1 LFAQM
6 LVVNI
11 FASDVHCMQFDVARR
26 VRGEYSS
33 RRRVGILKCHH
44 P

>member
-1 LFAQM
+1 M

-11 FASDVHCMQFDVARR
+11 IASDVHFMKVDVARR
-26 VRGEYSS
+26 VRGEYSG
-33 RRRVGILKCHH
+33 RGRVGNLKCHH